1 MNTKTMDGL
10 IGARMNM
17 EMVNVPMRV
26 FKEARLKGDTAT
38 MERAMGYVGEF
49 SEKAWE
55 YEAKAD
61 EGMKEEAKEEREK
74 AKERAK
80 EELAEKIEK
89 RKEEQKAEAEELQ
102 EKIREKGQESAAEK
116 GEGSEAK
123 AEGNRLNGAGDRKTA
138 ETGGPGDWKTAE
150 ADGPDRK
157 PEPVRELPQTGAPD
171 KKPVLYSSTG
181 ELKAAPEQNL
191 GTNISVSL

>member
-74 AKERAK
+74 AGERAK
-80 EELAEKIEK
+80 EELAERIEQ
-89 RKEEQKAEAEELQ
+89 RKEERKAETEALQ
-102 EKIREKGQESAAEK
+102 EKIREKGQESITEQ
-116 GEGSEAK
+116 GGGNNSEGDK
-123 AEGNRLNGAGDRKTA
+123 AGGTVGQNAMETGGSGTA
-138 ETGGPGDWKTAE
+138 ETGGQKKAE
-150 ADGPDRK
+150 
-157 PEPVRELPQTGAPD
+157 
-171 KKPVLYSSTG
+171 KKPVLYSSAG
-181 ELKAAPEQNL
+181 KAKPVPEQNL
-191 GTNISVSL
+191 GMNISVSL